1 MPAKKTSA
9 TQGASA
15 KSAASTTGA
24 AATRPTARASTPS
37 ERAPTKAATTKAA
50 TTKPATTKPATANS
64 TITKTAA
71 TAAAKKAAANSAS
84 SNRAVDAQAGD
95 TRPTAASAAPAKTAP
110 AKAARK
116 ASPSVRALA
125 TQLKVAEDEAPWT
138 TAELTEVREQ
148 LVELIGLNRT
158 EVQHGE
164 VELDSLMRGP
174 GTGAGD
180 DQADAGAKT
189 FEREHEIA
197 IVNNTR
203 DVLEQTEHALER
215 LDAGTYG
222 ICENCGKPIGKLRLQ
237 ARPRATLCLSCQ
249 NKQARH

>member
-1 MPAKKTSA
+1 M
-9 TQGASA
+9 
-15 KSAASTTGA
+15 
-24 AATRPTARASTPS
+24 
-37 ERAPTKAATTKAA
+37 
-50 TTKPATTKPATANS
+50 
-64 TITKTAA
+64 
-71 TAAAKKAAANSAS
+71 
-84 SNRAVDAQAGD
+84 
-95 TRPTAASAAPAKTAP
+95 
-110 AKAARK
+110 
-116 ASPSVRALA
+116 RALA